1 LNPPK
6 HNPYSLQTIGLLL
19 GSGLAGLL
27 AALLLVMV
35 TLSPPMDDVRL
46 LFLFMSVTGGLSVFA
61 AYVLYRRGMSRW
73 FRSLRWVLL
82 AITVLTVALVFV
94 NVFVTAQLMFISY
107 HDLILTTALLL
118 FAGVV
123 AVIAIYFISA
133 AWIERIHELGW
144 ATQQVGRGDLTIRLG
159 EQGKDELAQLAAL
172 FNQMTGELQAV
183 DEQKQQ
189 LEQTRRDLVAWVS
202 HDLRTPLAAIRAMNE
217 SILDG
222 VVDDPQTITRY
233 HHTIQREVNH
243 LSHLIDDLFE
253 LAQLD
258 AGHPH
263 LTLETASLRDL
274 VSDTLGS
281 LSAQAAQK
289 GITLTGDVEA
299 GMDLIRMAPDKI
311 QRVLNNLLDNALRH
325 TASGGQVKLQARR
338 AGKQAEIRVHNTGQP
353 IATTDLPHIFN
364 RFYRGEPARTQA
376 GNGYRGTGLGLAIV
390 RGFVEAHGGSIHV
403 ENTPDGTSFV
413 FTLPL

>member
-1 LNPPK
+1 MNPPK

-299 GMDLIRMAPDKI
+299 GLDLIRIAPDKI

-325 TASGGQVKLQARR
+325 TASGGQVTLQARR
-338 AGKQAEIRVHNTGQP
+338 AGKQAEIRVHNNGQP

>member
-1 LNPPK
+1 MNPPK

-35 TLSPPMDDVRL
+35 TLSPPIDDVRL

-289 GITLTGDVEA
+289 GITLKQANEILRTSKKGKLPVVDKNGRLVALTSRRDLRKNRDFPDATKDKANNLMVGAAISTKNEDRERLDALVEA
-299 GMDLIRMAPDKI
+299 C
-311 QRVLNNLLDNALRH
+311 LL
-325 TASGGQVKLQARR
+325 
-338 AGKQAEIRVHNTGQP
+338 
-353 IATTDLPHIFN
+353 
-364 RFYRGEPARTQA
+364 Y
-376 GNGYRGTGLGLAIV
+376 
-390 RGFVEAHGGSIHV
+390 
-403 ENTPDGTSFV
+403 TS
-413 FTLPL
+413 PSPRD